1 MSIIPYAIISIVRKP
16 ISFADIDSLFQPFT
30 TSGFSM
36 SKPDVW
42 KPDEETTLFTCTR
55 RTEKNSR
62 YYSSRIRKDTFK
74 FSVGLQHL
82 DNAYLNYWDLGVD
95 QNDFGAY
102 HKIRWDIAQD
112 CALTYLE
119 IIRRLI
125 VLFPPIV
132 SFYGTGQ
139 EQKFPDD
146 DPIIKL
152 TTVYPINYYS
162 DLFITDNNIRLD
174 KLEVGDYDV
183 LERIGDGFL
192 FVPRIYYLYM
202 GVTEHLDELAE
213 KIGLR

>member
-1 MSIIPYAIISIVRKP
+1 KPTISGNSKETG
-16 ISFADIDSLFQPFT
+16 LF
-30 TSGFSM
+30 
-36 SKPDVW
+36 
-42 KPDEETTLFTCTR
+42 EITR
-55 RTEKNSR
+55 YGNRNRS
-62 YYSSRIRKDTFK
+62 YYSTDICKDSFE